1 MSLLKINIAGA
12 KRAAARVHRSVPSSP
27 PPSLL
32 LLRPRQ
38 ECTAL

>member
-12 KRAAARVHRSVPSSP
+12 KRAAARVHRSVPP
-27 PPSLL
+27 HPPSLL

>member
-12 KRAAARVHRSVPSSP
+12 KRAAARVHRSVP